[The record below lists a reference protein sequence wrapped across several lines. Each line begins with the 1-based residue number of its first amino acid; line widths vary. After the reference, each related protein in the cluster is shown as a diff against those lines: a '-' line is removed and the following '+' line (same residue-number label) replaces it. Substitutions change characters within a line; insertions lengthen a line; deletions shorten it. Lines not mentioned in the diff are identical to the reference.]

1 MIITGLT
8 ITALSGL
15 AIAAI
20 GLMYLLAP
28 RAAATSFG
36 LTDIPESGSTPW
48 LRVKGVRDATCG
60 VVAGVL
66 LLTAPLETIGW
77 AVLAFALIPLG
88 DAATVLASGGSRLAA
103 WCIHAPTALLMIVG
117 AALLIV
123 GSR

>member
-36 LTDIPESGSTPW
+36 LTDIPESSSTPW
-48 LRVKGVRDATCG
+48 LRIKGVRDATCG

-66 LLTAPLETIGW
+66 LLTAPSRQSDGLCSRSHSSRSETQQRYWPQEEVGW
-77 AVLAFALIPLG
+77 QRGASTRRPLC
-88 DAATVLASGGSRLAA
+88 S
-103 WCIHAPTALLMIVG
+103 
-117 AALLIV
+117 
-123 GSR
+123 

>member
-1 MIITGLT
+1 MIVAGLA

-15 AIAAI
+15 AIAVI

-28 RAAATSFG
+28 RTTATSFG
-36 LTDIPESGSTPW
+36 LTDIPDTSSTPW
-48 LRVKGVRDATCG
+48 LRIKGVRDATCG

-66 LLTAPLETIGW
+66 LLTAPLSAIGW

-88 DAATVLASGGSRLAA
+88 DAATVLASRGSRVAA

-117 AALLIV
+117 AVFLIL

>member
-36 LTDIPESGSTPW
+36 LTDIPESSSTPW
-48 LRVKGVRDATCG
+48 LRIKGVRDATCG

-88 DAATVLASGGSRLAA
+88 DAATVLASRGSRLAA
-103 WCIHAPTALLMIVG
+103 WCIHGPTALFMIVG